1 MIQNTQFEVLTPS
14 GWRDFD
20 GIAAS
25 RKRVV
30 RVQTSVGVTR
40 TSTKHRVIINGRE
53 KYAVSLKPGDV
64 LAPGISVV
72 SVRLT
77 DDYDVLYDLV
87 NVGGGNVYKAD
98 GYIHHNC
105 EFQGSAGTLI
115 SGEKLQ
121 KLTWSEPIYRTDD
134 NVMRMYKRPKKDHK
148 YVMTVDVSEGV
159 DRDYSVASV
168 FDVTTKPFR
177 HVAMYRCNS
186 VAPEVFTSIIN
197 QLGRQYNDAVAI
209 VETNSIG
216 AAVAK
221 DLWFEFEYENVLKTV
236 TRDTGAK
243 VGYGS
248 GSVLGVRTTKAT
260 KRQGCSTLKSL
271 IETDLLITEDYDA
284 IHEFGTFIAHGSSWA
299 AEEGKTDDV
308 VMTFVIFAWFTQQ
321 VTFEEYMAGSMNSE
335 LRKARED
342 ETMGALAA
350 FLDGPDDFMDGDE
363 DLSLVA

>member
-1 MIQNTQFEVLTPS
+1 MLKNSRFEVLTPS
-14 GWRDFD
+14 GWQGFD

-25 RKRVV
+25 PKRVV
-30 RVQTSVGVTR
+30 RITTNVGATR
-40 TSTKHRVIINGRE
+40 TSDKHRVIVNGKE
-53 KYAVSLKPGDV
+53 KLSVSLKPGD
-64 LAPGISVV
+64 
-72 SVRLT
+72 RLT
-77 DDYDVLYDLV
+77 SKIHVVRVELLDDIDTLYDLV
-87 NVGGGNVYKAD
+87 NVAGGNLYIAD
-98 GYIHHNC
+98 GFVHHNC

-121 KLTWSEPIYRTDD
+121 KLTWSEPIYKTDD
-134 NVMRMYKRPKKDHK
+134 GLVRMCKRPKKGHK

-168 FDVTTKPFR
+168 FDVTVKPFR
-177 HVAMYRCNS
+177 HVAMYRSNS
-186 VAPEVFTSIIN
+186 VPPEVFTSIIN

-216 AAVAK
+216 ASVAK

-236 TRDTGAK
+236 SRDTGAK
-243 VGYGS
+243 VGYGN

-271 IETDLLITEDYDA
+271 IETDTLITEDYDA

-342 ETMGALAA
+342 STMGALAA
-350 FLDGPDDFMDGDE
+350 FLEGPDDFVDGEE